1 MPYYISDSA
10 EGCSGW
16 ATIKE
21 DGEVMGCHV
30 TKQDAID
37 QGLAIAQAED
47 STFEGERAMPGTL
60 KPGDFVS
67 WKDHGETYQGR
78 IREVVSAGNIDIPNS
93 GVQIMGTVYDPAA
106 LVQMYEQVDGKWT
119 EASTFLGLKFSQ
131 LSGISALIDD
141 EMPEFSYDEP
151 LLEDDSDEEE
161 APEGYHFMPDGTL
174 MLDSEH
180 EDERAAP
187 DALNVDDFVSWNSSG
202 GRVRGQIERI
212 ERNGTINVPNS
223 EFTIE
228 GTEDDPAALI
238 RVWRESEE
246 GWQASETL
254 VGHKFSTLT
263 KISGLRSI
271 AVEQRQVNLRPPAF
285 MRAAA
290 RQGLKYH
297 EEGLSGDGLRPQT
310 VREARAMA
318 AGNVSADKWVR
329 LAAWIARHLVDLDS
343 PSARPGNTDYPSAG
357 VVAHLLWGSGPSKR
371 AARRALDYAEGVV
384 ARLEEENRELV
395 NVEAKQMAKIETRTN
410 TTNFEIRQI
419 DGGGMTFTGY
429 AAVFN
434 APSEPLPFTE
444 SIAPGAFKRSLD
456 SRNDVKLL
464 WNHDSSMVLGSTR
477 AGTLRLEEDNIGLR
491 VSADLPDTQAGRD
504 AAYLIK
510 RGDVDSMSFG
520 FSVPK
525 GGDEWVSE
533 NERVL
538 KSVRLFETSVVA
550 FPAYTQTAGSTAV
563 RAFDKIAKR
572 AGVDAD
578 ALADAML
585 KIESGLNLS
594 DDEANMLTQVL
605 DELSPKS
612 ANPSTTSKVDDVDPS
627 MLELKKKKL
636 EQLLKGI

>member
-1 MPYYISDSA
+1 MAPYYITDSA

-21 DGEVMGCHV
+21 DGEVMGCHD

-37 QGLAIAQAED
+37 QGLAIARNEG
-47 STFEGERAMPGTL
+47 SEFLGERAMPGTL

-67 WKDHGETYQGR
+67 WKEHGETYQGR
-78 IREVVSAGNIDIPNS
+78 IREVVTTGTVDVPGS
-93 GVQIMGTVYDPAA
+93 GVQIMGTIFDPAA
-106 LVQMYEQVDGKWT
+106 LVQMYEQVDGQWT

-131 LSGISALIDD
+131 LSGISALIED
-141 EMPEFSYDEP
+141 EMPEFSF
-151 LLEDDSDEEE
+151 EEGNMPD
-161 APEGYHFMPDGTL
+161 APEGYHYMPDGTL
-174 MLDSEH
+174 MADEEH
-180 EDERAAP
+180 EGERAAP
-187 DALNVDDFVSWNSSG
+187 DALAVDDFVSWNTSG
-202 GRVRGQIERI
+202 GRARGQIERI
-212 ERNGTINVPNS
+212 ERDGTINVPDS

-238 RVWRESEE
+238 RVWREGEE
-246 GWQASETL
+246 GYEASETL

-263 KISGLRSI
+263 KIDSLRSV
-271 AVEQRQVNLRPPAF
+271 AVEQRQVNLTPPAY

-297 EEGLSGDGLRPQT
+297 EEGYSGDGLRPQT

-329 LAAWIARHLVDLDS
+329 IAAWIARHLGDLDS
-343 PSARPGNTDYPSAG
+343 PAARPGNDDYPSAG

-384 ARLEEENRELV
+384 ARLEEENRQLV
-395 NVEAKQMAKIETRTN
+395 NVEAKEMAKIETRTN
-410 TTNFEIRQI
+410 STKFEVREL

-429 AAVFN
+429 AAIFN

-444 SIAPGAFKRSLD
+444 RIAPGAFKRSLQ

-464 WNHDSSMVLGSTR
+464 WNHDSGTVLGSTR
-477 AGTLRLEEDNIGLR
+477 AGTLRLEEDNVGLR

-525 GGDEWVSE
+525 GGDEWVSDS
-533 NERVL
+533 ERVL
-538 KSVRLFETSVVA
+538 NSVRLFETSIVA
-550 FPAYTQTAGSTAV
+550 FPAYAQTAGSTAV
-563 RAFDKIAKR
+563 RGLDKIAKR

-585 KIESGLNLS
+585 KIESGLDLS
-594 DDEANMLTQVL
+594 DEEASLLTQVV
-605 DELSPKS
+605 DELSPK
-612 ANPSTTSKVDDVDPS
+612 AEQPVEETKEDEIDPS
-627 MLELKKKKL
+627 MLALKYKKL